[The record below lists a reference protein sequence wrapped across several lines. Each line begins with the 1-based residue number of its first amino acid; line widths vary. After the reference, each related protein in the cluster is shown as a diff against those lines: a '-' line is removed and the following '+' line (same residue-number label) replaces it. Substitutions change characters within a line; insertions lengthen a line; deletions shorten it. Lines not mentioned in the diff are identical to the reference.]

1 MTIIKLFTSV
11 KHQKYWF
18 PTEVWNTFKK
28 YKKIFWVF
36 TIFWISGFFRD
47 FLKSPVFLANPRDS
61 GFFSVSGFLSPGFGI
76 FRSLGICIPG
86 IRIFLV
92 SGFLS
97 PRFGI
102 ILYFGIFIPEIYA
115 KSPGLGFFSG
125 FCTIGISSGFFFG
138 GWDIPTRSQFWV
150 RPWSVMIIWIL

>member
-1 MTIIKLFTSV
+1 MFTSV

-18 PTEVWNTFKK
+18 SMEVWNTFKK

-102 ILYFGIFIPEIYA
+102 FLYFGIFIPEIYA
-115 KSPGLGFFSG
+115 KSPGLGFFRDFVPSEYPG
-125 FCTIGISSGFFFG
+125 DLFIPGIGIFFG
-138 GWDIPTRSQFWV
+138 GWDIPTKSHL
-150 RPWSVMIIWIL
+150 WSVWTKV